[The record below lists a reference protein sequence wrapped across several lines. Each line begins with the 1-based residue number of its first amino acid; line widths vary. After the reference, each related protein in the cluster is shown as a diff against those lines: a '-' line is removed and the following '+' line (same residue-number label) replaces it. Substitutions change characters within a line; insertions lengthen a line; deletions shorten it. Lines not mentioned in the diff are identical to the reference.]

1 MMIEMKKME
10 NAMRLMIVERVVV
23 LFQLAECRAGQGRA
37 SLTKGSEYKISTLQC
52 NTVGSSSE
60 LMMKRKQALWTVVS
74 VPHIESS
81 TNRIL
86 YITLG
91 PFILA
96 PAAFI
101 SSDSFFCL
109 RVHERCHSMVSR
121 VLKGEY
127 KGGLGAVQSN
137 SQ

>member
-1 MMIEMKKME
+1 
-10 NAMRLMIVERVVV
+10 
-23 LFQLAECRAGQGRA
+23 
-37 SLTKGSEYKISTLQC
+37 
-52 NTVGSSSE
+52 
-60 LMMKRKQALWTVVS
+60 MMKRKQALWTVVS
-74 VPHIESS
+74 VPHIESY

-109 RVHERCHSMVSR
+109 RAHERCHSMVSR

-127 KGGLGAVQSN
+127 KGG
-137 SQ
+137 

>member
-1 MMIEMKKME
+1 MMIETKKME
-10 NAMRLMIVERVVV
+10 NVIRLMIVERVV
-23 LFQLAECRAGQGRA
+23 LLSQLAECRAGQGRA
-37 SLTKGSEYKISTLQC
+37 SLTMGSECSTTALQC
-52 NTVGSSSE
+52 NTVRVSAQYRIITHHQCHTVRSCSE
-60 LMMKRKQALWTVVS
+60 LMMKRNQAHRTVVS

-109 RVHERCHSMVSR
+109 RVH
-121 VLKGEY
+121 
-127 KGGLGAVQSN
+127 
-137 SQ
+137 